1 MDNKENYIR
10 KDIVKSVERTII
22 NIFNFDERPSDLSV
36 VDIINIAKEIHN
48 LNKYEELELYMFVKF
63 TQDRFMR
70 FFNVV
75 IDIDSK

>member
-1 MDNKENYIR
+1 MENKENYIR
-10 KDIVKSVERTII
+10 KDIVKSVERAIV
-22 NIFNFDERPSDLSV
+22 NIFNCNERPSDLSV
-36 VDIINIAKEIHN
+36 VDIINTAKEIHN

-75 IDIDSK
+75 IDINSK

>member
-1 MDNKENYIR
+1 MENKENYIR
-10 KDIVKSVERTII
+10 KDIVKSFERAIV
-22 NIFNFDERPSDLSV
+22 NIFNCNERPSDLSV
-36 VDIINIAKEIHN
+36 VDIINTAKEIHN

-75 IDIDSK
+75 IDINSK